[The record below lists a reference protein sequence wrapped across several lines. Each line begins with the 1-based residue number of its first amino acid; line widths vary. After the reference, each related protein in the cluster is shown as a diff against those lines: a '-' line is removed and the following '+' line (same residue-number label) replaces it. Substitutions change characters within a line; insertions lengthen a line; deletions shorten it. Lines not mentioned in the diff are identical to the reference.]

1 MPGEEQDRSGADPE
15 SPTKPNETEEQ
26 TDDTEGQ
33 ALTWKVRK
41 PIPQVADEDTEGH
54 GLRPP
59 PDVVNPM
66 PGVDDDDEVESHDG
80 MTGSNRPPV
89 A

>member
-41 PIPQVADEDTEGH
+41 PIPQAAEDDVG
-54 GLRPP
+54 GQSMRPP
-59 PDVVNPM
+59 PDQAVSGIPTLE
-66 PGVDDDDEVESHDG
+66 DDDIEGHAG
-80 MTGSNRPPV
+80 TGTRPPV
-89 A
+89 D